1 MSSGRT
7 AATIRE
13 PRPSLG
19 FVGVGWIGRNRM
31 EAIALD
37 ARVEV
42 TGVVEPA
49 EDLALQA
56 LEVSPAAEW
65 FPSYEA
71 LLDTRPDGIV
81 IATPSA
87 LHAEQALQALE
98 RGIAVFCQKPL
109 GRTAHEAR
117 RVVEAARRADLL
129 LGVDLS
135 YRHTAA
141 LREVR
146 RIVASGELGRIFAA
160 ELVFHNAWGPD
171 KPWFYDPT
179 LSGGGCVIDLGIHLV
194 DMLEWVLSPERI
206 VEVQSRLHVAG
217 EHMQPSETAASVE
230 DFAAVLLT
238 TSEGVSA
245 RLACSWNLHAGK
257 DAVIEA
263 SFYGT
268 AGGVTMT
275 NVDGSFYEFCV
286 DRHDRTH
293 CTRIVSPPD
302 EWSGRAAV
310 AWARDLADGHRF
322 DAGIESAVKVA
333 ETIDRIYG
341 RSE

>member
-1 MSSGRT
+1 MVGETATNPRQGRP
-7 AATIRE
+7 A
-13 PRPSLG
+13 LG

-37 ARVEV
+37 GRVDV
-42 TGVVEPA
+42 TGVVEPVG
-49 EDLALQA
+49 ELALEA
-56 LEVSPAAEW
+56 LAVSPAAEW

-71 LLDTRPDGIV
+71 LLDARPDGIV

-87 LHAEQALQALE
+87 LHADQALQALE

-109 GRTAHEAR
+109 GRTAHETR
-117 RVVEAARRADLL
+117 RVVEAARMADVL

-141 LREVR
+141 LQEVR
-146 RIVASGELGRIFAA
+146 RTVASGELGRIFAA

-194 DMLEWVLSPERI
+194 DTLEWVLSPERI
-206 VEVQSRLHVAG
+206 VDVHSRLYAAG
-217 EHMQPSETAASVE
+217 VLLQSAATAATVE
-230 DFAAVLLT
+230 DFASVQLT

-245 RLACSWNLHAGK
+245 RLACSWNLHAGR
-257 DAVIEA
+257 DAVIET

-268 AGGVTMT
+268 AGSISMT
-275 NVDGSFYEFCV
+275 NLGGSFYEFCV
-286 DRHDRTH
+286 DRHDRTR
-293 CTRIVSPPD
+293 CTRVVSPPD
-302 EWSGRAAV
+302 EWSGRSAV
-310 AWARDLADGHRF
+310 AWARDLAEGRRF
-322 DAGIESAVKVA
+322 DERIESVVKVA

-341 RSE
+341 QSG

>member
-1 MSSGRT
+1 MGSERT
-7 AATIRE
+7 STTVRQD
-13 PRPSLG
+13 RPSLG

-37 ARVEV
+37 ERVEV

-56 LEVSPAAEW
+56 LEVSPSAERY
-65 FPSYEA
+65 PDYEA
-71 LLDTRPDGIV
+71 LLDARPDGIV

-87 LHAEQALQALE
+87 LHADQALLALE

-109 GRTAHEAR
+109 GRTAHETR
-117 RVVEAARRADLL
+117 RVVDAARKADVL

-141 LREVR
+141 LQQVR
-146 RIVASGELGRIFAA
+146 RTVASGELGSIFAA

-171 KPWFYDPT
+171 KPWFYDRS

-194 DMLEWVLSPERI
+194 DALDWVLAPEGI
-206 VEVQSRLHVAG
+206 LEVQSRLHAAG
-217 EHMQPSETAASVE
+217 ERLEPSETAATVE
-230 DFAAVLLT
+230 DFASVLLT
-238 TSEGVSA
+238 TSEGVSV
-245 RLACSWNLHAGK
+245 RLTCSWNLHAGA

-268 AGGVTMT
+268 AGGITMT
-275 NVDGSFYEFCV
+275 NLNGSFYEFCV
-286 DRHDRTH
+286 DRHDRTR

-310 AWARDLADGHRF
+310 AWARDLVDGRRF
-322 DAGIESAVKVA
+322 DAGVESAVRVA

-341 RSE
+341 RSR

>member
-1 MSSGRT
+1 MGSERT
-7 AATIRE
+7 AATTGQD
-13 PRPSLG
+13 RPSLG

-37 ARVEV
+37 ERVEV

-56 LEVSPAAEW
+56 LEISPAAEW
-65 FPSYEA
+65 FPNYEA
-71 LLDTRPDGIV
+71 LLDARPDGIV

-87 LHAEQALQALE
+87 LHADQALQAVE

-109 GRTAHEAR
+109 GRTAHETR
-117 RVVEAARRADLL
+117 RVVDAARRADVL

-146 RIVASGELGRIFAA
+146 RTVASGELGSIFAA

-171 KPWFYDPT
+171 KPWFYDPG

-194 DMLEWVLSPERI
+194 DILDWVLAPERI
-206 VEVQSRLHVAG
+206 VEVQSRLYAAG
-217 EHMQPSETAASVE
+217 ERLEPSETAAKVE
-230 DFAAVLLT
+230 DFASVQLT
-238 TSEGVSA
+238 TSEGVSV
-245 RLACSWNLHAGK
+245 RLACSWNLHAGR

-268 AGGVTMT
+268 AGGITMT
-275 NVDGSFYEFCV
+275 NLNGSFYELCV
-286 DRHDRTH
+286 DRHDRTR

-310 AWARDLADGHRF
+310 AWARDLADGRRF
-322 DAGIESAVKVA
+322 DAGVESAVRVA

-341 RSE
+341 RSR

>member
-1 MSSGRT
+1 MVGETT
-7 AATIRE
+7 AASHRQD
-13 PRPSLG
+13 RPALG
-19 FVGVGWIGRNRM
+19 FAGVGWIGRNRM

-37 ARVEV
+37 GRVEV
-42 TGVVEPA
+42 TGVVEPV
-49 EDLALQA
+49 EELALQA
-56 LEVSPAAEW
+56 LEISPAAEW

-71 LLDTRPDGIV
+71 LLDASPDGIV

-87 LHAEQALQALE
+87 LHADQALEALE

-109 GRTAHEAR
+109 GRTAHETR
-117 RVVEAARRADLL
+117 RVVEAARKADVL

-141 LREVR
+141 LQEVR
-146 RIVASGELGRIFAA
+146 RIVASGELGTIFAA

-171 KPWFYDPT
+171 KPWFYDPR

-194 DMLEWVLSPERI
+194 DTLEWVLSPERI
-206 VEVQSRLHVAG
+206 VEIHSRLHAKG
-217 EHMQPSETAASVE
+217 ELLQPAATAATVE
-230 DFAAVLLT
+230 DFASVHLT
-238 TSEGVSA
+238 TSEGVSV
-245 RLACSWNLHAGK
+245 RLACSWNLHAGR
-257 DAVIEA
+257 DAVIET

-268 AGGVTMT
+268 AGSISMT
-275 NVDGSFYEFCV
+275 NLGGSFYEFCV
-286 DRHDRTH
+286 DRHDRTL

-322 DAGIESAVKVA
+322 DAGVEPVVKVA

-341 RSE
+341 RSG